1 MDTAMSQSAQSD
13 RESRIPLTR
22 FHNNTGQFLDL
33 ALTSPVTLTKHGR
46 AQWKIAEAGYY
57 ERLEQLAA
65 GNVLAALD
73 RQHLFSAELSE
84 DMIADIDAQMPTA
97 EEIAQDRW
105 NDE

>member
-1 MDTAMSQSAQSD
+1 MPQAARTDQLPKV
-13 RESRIPLTR
+13 PLTR
-22 FHNNTGQFLDL
+22 FHNNTGEFLDL

-57 ERLEQLAA
+57 DRLEELAA
-65 GNVLAALD
+65 GNVLSALN
-73 RQHLFSAELSE
+73 RQHLFSADLTE
-84 DMIADIDAQMPTA
+84 DMATRIAAQMPTA

>member
-1 MDTAMSQSAQSD
+1 MPQPARTEQLPKV
-13 RESRIPLTR
+13 PLTR
-22 FHNNTGQFLDL
+22 FHNNTGEFLDL

-57 ERLEQLAA
+57 DRLETLAA
-65 GNVLAALD
+65 GNVLSALN
-73 RQHLFSAELSE
+73 RQHLFSADLSE
-84 DMIADIDAQMPTA
+84 DMAAKIAAQMPTD